1 MPDRMT
7 YFVVVL
13 FVVAGLIANKFH
25 EKDAMSYHTFGS
37 VVSVIHLRE
46 DQKNTFN

>member
-1 MPDRMT
+1 MT
-7 YFVVVL
+7 YFVVVF

>member
-25 EKDAMSYHTFGS
+25 EKDAMSYHMFGS